1 MPTMGGPTVQTVT
14 SNRVLPSAERE
25 AAYRLRAAER
35 GIWAET
41 GWDTSTDV
49 VLAIRNRLVRQG
61 SPMTAAA

>member
-1 MPTMGGPTVQTVT
+1 MT